1 MKQVVMKGR
10 SIIFIAFLLFI
21 WELIIHVANIPQ
33 WLLPAPSAI
42 VVEGIHSYQTFLPH
56 VIATIQLALLG
67 LTIGVLCGL
76 SVAVLL
82 HRSATMRAFVYP
94 ILIVSQ
100 NVPVLVL
107 APLLI
112 IWFGFGLLPKLIII
126 CLVCFFPIVIAAM
139 DGFRQTSPELKHY
152 FAMIGAS
159 KRQTFWKLEWPFA
172 YPSIFS
178 GIKIAAT
185 YSVMGAVIA
194 EWLGAKKGIGVYMT
208 LAQSS
213 FRTDRVFVAIFAI
226 VLLSLLLFSGIRLL
240 EKLIVKGRGS
250 HAEHSRHI

>member
-1 MKQVVMKGR
+1 MKQAIQKGR

-21 WELIIHVANIPQ
+21 WELIVRLADIPH
-33 WLLPAPSAI
+33 WLLPTPSGI
-42 VVEGIHSYQTFLPH
+42 LTEGIRSYETFMPH
-56 VIATIQLALLG
+56 AFATVKLALLG
-67 LTIGVLCGL
+67 LTISICCGL
-76 SVAVLL
+76 AVAVLL
-82 HRSATMRAFVYP
+82 HRFSFIRELFYP
-94 ILIVSQ
+94 ILIMSQ
-100 NVPVLVL
+100 NIPILVL

-152 FAMIGAS
+152 FEMIGAT
-159 KRQTFWKLEWPFA
+159 KAQTFWKLEWPFA

-213 FRTDRVFVAIFAI
+213 FRTDRVFVAILAI
-226 VLLSLLLFSGIRLL
+226 ICLSLVLFSAIRLL
-240 EKLIVKGRGS
+240 EKLIVKGRGF
-250 HAEHSRHI
+250 HAKRSKY

>member
-1 MKQVVMKGR
+1 MKSAIKQGR
-10 SIIFIAFLLFI
+10 TIIFIAFLLSI
-21 WELIIHVANIPQ
+21 WELIVRFADVPH

-42 VVEGIHSYQTFLPH
+42 LKEGFQSYDTFLPH
-56 VIATIQLALLG
+56 VLATVQLAILG
-67 LTIGVLCGL
+67 LAIGILCGL
-76 SVAVLL
+76 TVAVIL
-82 HRSATMRAFVYP
+82 HRFTFIRELFYP
-94 ILIVSQ
+94 ILIMSQ

-126 CLVCFFPIVIAAM
+126 CLVCFFPIVISAM
-139 DGFRQTSPELKHY
+139 DGFRQTSPELKYY
-152 FAMIGAS
+152 FEMIGAT
-159 KRQTFWKLEWPFA
+159 KAQTFWKLEWPYA
-172 YPSIFS
+172 YPAIFS

-226 VLLSLLLFSGIRLL
+226 VFLSLLLFSVIRLI
-240 EKLIVKGRGS
+240 EKLVVKGRGLY
-250 HAEHSRHI
+250 AQHSKH

>member
-1 MKQVVMKGR
+1 MKQAVKQGR
-10 SIIFIAFLLFI
+10 TIIFIAFLLFI
-21 WELIIHVANIPQ
+21 WELIVRFADVPH
-33 WLLPAPSAI
+33 WLLPTPSSI
-42 VVEGIHSYQTFLPH
+42 LKEGFQSYETFVPH
-56 VIATIQLALLG
+56 ALATVQLALLG
-67 LTIGVLCGL
+67 LAIGILCGL
-76 SVAVLL
+76 MVAVLL
-82 HRSATMRAFVYP
+82 HRFTFVRELFYP
-94 ILIVSQ
+94 ILIMSQ
-100 NVPVLVL
+100 NIPVLVL

-126 CLVCFFPIVIAAM
+126 CLVCFFPIVISAM

-152 FAMIGAS
+152 FEMIGAT
-159 KRQTFWKLEWPFA
+159 KAQTFWKLEWPYA
-172 YPSIFS
+172 YPAIFS

-226 VLLSLLLFSGIRLL
+226 VFLSLLLFSAIQFL
-240 EKLIVKGRGS
+240 EKLVVKGRGR
-250 HAEHSRHI
+250 HVKHSKH

>member
-1 MKQVVMKGR
+1 MKQAVKQGR
-10 SIIFIAFLLFI
+10 TIIFIAFLLFI
-21 WELIIHVANIPQ
+21 WELIVRFADVPH
-33 WLLPAPSAI
+33 WLLPTPSSI
-42 VVEGIHSYQTFLPH
+42 LKEGFLSYEPFVPH
-56 VIATIQLALLG
+56 ALATVQLALLG
-67 LTIGVLCGL
+67 LAIGILCGL
-76 SVAVLL
+76 TVAVLL
-82 HRSATMRAFVYP
+82 HRFTFVRELFYP
-94 ILIVSQ
+94 ILIMSQ

-126 CLVCFFPIVIAAM
+126 CLVCFFPIVISAM

-152 FAMIGAS
+152 FEMIGAT
-159 KRQTFWKLEWPFA
+159 KAQTFRKLEWPYA
-172 YPSIFS
+172 YPAIFS

-226 VLLSLLLFSGIRLL
+226 VFLSLLLFSAIQLL
-240 EKLIVKGRGS
+240 EKLVVKGSGR
-250 HAEHSRHI
+250 HVKHSKH

>member
-1 MKQVVMKGR
+1 MKQVIMKGR

-21 WELIIHVANIPQ
+21 WELIIRIADIPH

-42 VVEGIHSYQTFLPH
+42 MIEGIESFSTFSPH
-56 VIATIQLALLG
+56 VWATIQLALLG
-67 LTIGVLCGL
+67 LAIGVICGL
-76 SVAVLL
+76 SVAVFL
-82 HRSATMRAFVYP
+82 HRSSTIRAFVYP

-139 DGFRQTSPELKHY
+139 DGFRQTSAELKHY
-152 FAMIGAS
+152 FAMIGAT
-159 KRQTFWKLEWPFA
+159 KGQTFWKLEWPYA

-226 VLLSLLLFSGIRLL
+226 VLLSLLLFSVIRFV
-240 EKLIVKGRGS
+240 EKLVVKGRGA

>member
-1 MKQVVMKGR
+1 MIQAIKQGR
-10 SIIFIAFLLFI
+10 TIIFIVFLLFI
-21 WELIIHVANIPQ
+21 WELIVQFAQLPQ

-42 VVEGIHSYQTFLPH
+42 IMEAVQSYKAFLPH
-56 VIATIQLALLG
+56 VFASVQLALLG
-67 LTIGVLCGL
+67 LAIGIIFGL

-82 HRSATMRAFVYP
+82 HRSAMIRELFYP

-152 FAMIGAS
+152 FEMIGAT
-159 KRQTFWKLEWPFA
+159 KAQTFWKLEWPYA
-172 YPSIFS
+172 YPAIFS

-213 FRTDRVFVAIFAI
+213 FRTDRVFMAIFAI
-226 VLLSLLLFSGIRLL
+226 VFLSLLLFSGIRVL
-240 EKLIVKGRGS
+240 EKLVVKGRGL
-250 HAEHSRHI
+250 HAEHSRHS

>member
-1 MKQVVMKGR
+1 MKQVVTKGR
-10 SIIFIAFLLFI
+10 SIIFIAFLLVI
-21 WELIIHVANIPQ
+21 WEIIIRLADIPH

-42 VVEGIHSYQTFLPH
+42 VTEGVHSYETFMPH
-56 VIATIQLALLG
+56 VFATIQLAVLG
-67 LTIGVLCGL
+67 LAIGIFFGL
-76 SVAVLL
+76 SVAILL
-82 HRSATMRAFVYP
+82 HRSATVRAFVYP

-139 DGFRQTSPELKHY
+139 DGFRQTSAELKHY
-152 FAMIGAS
+152 FSMIGAT
-159 KRQTFWKLEWPFA
+159 KGQTFWKLEWPFA

-226 VLLSLLLFSGIRLL
+226 VLLSLLLFSVIRFV
-240 EKLIVKGRGS
+240 EKLVVKGRGS
-250 HAEHSRHI
+250 HAEHSRHF

>member
-1 MKQVVMKGR
+1 MMRQAFKQGR
-10 SIIFIAFLLFI
+10 TIIFIAFLLFI
-21 WELIIHVANIPQ
+21 WELIVRFADVPH

-42 VVEGIHSYQTFLPH
+42 LKEGLQSYETFVPH
-56 VIATIQLALLG
+56 AFATVQLALLG
-67 LTIGVLCGL
+67 LAIGILCGL
-76 SVAVLL
+76 TVAVLL
-82 HRSATMRAFVYP
+82 HRFTFVRELFYP
-94 ILIVSQ
+94 ILIMSQ

-126 CLVCFFPIVIAAM
+126 CLVCFFPIVISAM

-152 FAMIGAS
+152 FEMIGAT
-159 KRQTFWKLEWPFA
+159 KAQTFWKLEWPFA
-172 YPSIFS
+172 YPAIFS

-226 VLLSLLLFSGIRLL
+226 IFLSLLLFSAIQLL
-240 EKLIVKGRGS
+240 EKLVVKGRGL
-250 HAEHSRHI
+250 HAKHSKH

>member
-1 MKQVVMKGR
+1 MKQAIQKGR

-21 WELIIHVANIPQ
+21 WELIVRLADIPH
-33 WLLPAPSAI
+33 WLLPSPSAI
-42 VVEGIHSYQTFLPH
+42 LTEGIRSFETFMPH
-56 VIATIQLALLG
+56 AFATVQLALLG
-67 LTIGVLCGL
+67 LTIGICCGL
-76 SVAVLL
+76 AVAVLL
-82 HRSATMRAFVYP
+82 HRFSFIRELFYP
-94 ILIVSQ
+94 ILIMSQ
-100 NVPVLVL
+100 NVPILVL

-152 FAMIGAS
+152 FEMIGAT
-159 KRQTFWKLEWPFA
+159 KAQTFWKLEWPFA

-213 FRTDRVFVAIFAI
+213 FRTDRVFVAILAI
-226 VLLSLLLFSGIRLL
+226 ICLSLVLFSAIRLL
-240 EKLIVKGRGS
+240 EKIIVKGRGF
-250 HAEHSRHI
+250 HAKRSKY

>member
-1 MKQVVMKGR
+1 MKQVVTKGR
-10 SIIFIAFLLFI
+10 SIIFIAFLLVI
-21 WELIIHVANIPQ
+21 WEVVIRLADIPH

-42 VVEGIHSYQTFLPH
+42 VTEGVHSYKTFMPH
-56 VIATIQLALLG
+56 VFATIQLAVLG
-67 LTIGVLCGL
+67 LAIGIFFGL
-76 SVAVLL
+76 SVAILL
-82 HRSATMRAFVYP
+82 HRSATVRAFVYP

-139 DGFRQTSPELKHY
+139 DGFRQTSSELKHY
-152 FAMIGAS
+152 FAMIGAT
-159 KRQTFWKLEWPFA
+159 KGQTFWKLEWPFA

-226 VLLSLLLFSGIRLL
+226 VLLSLLLFGVIRFV
-240 EKLIVKGRGS
+240 EKLVVKGRGS

>member
-1 MKQVVMKGR
+1 MKQAVKQGR
-10 SIIFIAFLLFI
+10 TIIFIAFLLFI
-21 WELIIHVANIPQ
+21 WELIVRFADVPH
-33 WLLPAPSAI
+33 WLLPTPSSI
-42 VVEGIHSYQTFLPH
+42 LKEGFHSYETFVPH
-56 VIATIQLALLG
+56 ALATVQLALLG
-67 LTIGVLCGL
+67 LAIGILCGL
-76 SVAVLL
+76 MVAVLL
-82 HRSATMRAFVYP
+82 HRFTFVRELFYP
-94 ILIVSQ
+94 ILIMSQ

-126 CLVCFFPIVIAAM
+126 CLVCFFPIVISAM

-152 FAMIGAS
+152 FEMIGAT
-159 KRQTFWKLEWPFA
+159 KAQTFWKLEWPYA
-172 YPSIFS
+172 YPAIFS

-226 VLLSLLLFSGIRLL
+226 VFLSLLLFRAIQLL
-240 EKLIVKGRGS
+240 EKLFVKGRGR
-250 HAEHSRHI
+250 HVKHSKH

>member
-1 MKQVVMKGR
+1 MKQAVKQGR
-10 SIIFIAFLLFI
+10 TIIFIAFLLFI
-21 WELIIHVANIPQ
+21 WELIVRFADVPH
-33 WLLPAPSAI
+33 WLLPTPSSI
-42 VVEGIHSYQTFLPH
+42 LKEGFQSYETFVPH
-56 VIATIQLALLG
+56 ALATIQLALLG
-67 LTIGVLCGL
+67 LAIGILCGL
-76 SVAVLL
+76 TVAVLL
-82 HRSATMRAFVYP
+82 HRFTFVRELFYP
-94 ILIVSQ
+94 ILIMSQ

-126 CLVCFFPIVIAAM
+126 CLVCFFPIVISAM
-139 DGFRQTSPELKHY
+139 DGFRQTLSELKHY
-152 FAMIGAS
+152 FEMIGAT
-159 KRQTFWKLEWPFA
+159 KTQTFWKLEWPYA
-172 YPSIFS
+172 YPAIFS

-226 VLLSLLLFSGIRLL
+226 VFLSLLLFSAIQFL
-240 EKLIVKGRGS
+240 EKLVVKGRRR
-250 HAEHSRHI
+250 HVKHSKH

>member
-1 MKQVVMKGR
+1 MRQAIKEREDDYFYRLPLIRMGTNC
-10 SIIFIAFLLFI
+10 SIRTNP
-21 WELIIHVANIPQ
+21 H

-42 VVEGIHSYQTFLPH
+42 VIEAIRSYKAFSPH
-56 VIATIQLALLG
+56 VLASVQLALLG
-67 LTIGVLCGL
+67 LAIGIMFGL

-82 HRSATMRAFVYP
+82 HRSTMIRELFYP

-100 NVPVLVL
+100 NIPVLVL

-152 FAMIGAS
+152 FEMVGAT
-159 KRQTFWKLEWPFA
+159 KAQTFWKLEWPYA

-213 FRTDRVFVAIFAI
+213 FRTDRVLWPFCHHFI
-226 VLLSLLLFSGIRLL
+226 
-240 EKLIVKGRGS
+240 KLIV
-250 HAEHSRHI
+250 I

>member
-1 MKQVVMKGR
+1 MKRALQKGR
-10 SIIFIAFLLFI
+10 TIMFIAFLLFI
-21 WELIIHVANIPQ
+21 WELVVHIADVPP
-33 WLLPAPSAI
+33 WLLPAPSI
-42 VVEGIHSYQTFLPH
+42 ILKEGFQSYQTFLPH
-56 VIATIQLALLG
+56 ALATVELALLG
-67 LTIGVLCGL
+67 LAIGVGCGL
-76 SVAVLL
+76 TVAIVL
-82 HRSATMRAFVYP
+82 HRFTFIRSLFYP
-94 ILIVSQ
+94 ILIMSQ
-100 NVPVLVL
+100 NIPILVL

-139 DGFRQTSPELKHY
+139 DGFRQTAPELKHY
-152 FAMIGAS
+152 FEMIGAT
-159 KRQTFWKLEWPFA
+159 KAQTFWKLEWPHA
-172 YPSIFS
+172 YPAIFS

-226 VLLSLLLFSGIRLL
+226 VLLSLLLFSSIRLL
-240 EKLIVKGRGS
+240 EKLMVKGRGY
-250 HAEHSRHI
+250 HAQHSKHR

>member
-1 MKQVVMKGR
+1 MKSAIKQGR
-10 SIIFIAFLLFI
+10 TIIFIAFLLSI
-21 WELIIHVANIPQ
+21 WELIVRFADVPH

-42 VVEGIHSYQTFLPH
+42 LKEGFQSYDTFLPH
-56 VIATIQLALLG
+56 VLATVQLAILG
-67 LTIGVLCGL
+67 LAIGILCGL
-76 SVAVLL
+76 TVAVIL
-82 HRSATMRAFVYP
+82 HRFTFIRELFYP
-94 ILIVSQ
+94 ILIMSQ

-126 CLVCFFPIVIAAM
+126 CLVCFFPIVISAM
-139 DGFRQTSPELKHY
+139 DGFRQTSPELKYY
-152 FAMIGAS
+152 FEMIGAT
-159 KRQTFWKLEWPFA
+159 KAQTFWKLEWPYA
-172 YPSIFS
+172 YPAIFS

-226 VLLSLLLFSGIRLL
+226 VFLSLLLFSVIRLI
-240 EKLIVKGRGS
+240 EKLVVKGRGL
-250 HAEHSRHI
+250 HAQHSKH

>member
-1 MKQVVMKGR
+1 MMKQAVKQGR
-10 SIIFIAFLLFI
+10 TIIFIAFLLFI
-21 WELIIHVANIPQ
+21 WELIVRFADVPH
-33 WLLPAPSAI
+33 WLLPTPSSI
-42 VVEGIHSYQTFLPH
+42 LKEGFQSYETFVPH
-56 VIATIQLALLG
+56 ALATVQLALLG
-67 LTIGVLCGL
+67 LAIGILCGL
-76 SVAVLL
+76 MVAVLL
-82 HRSATMRAFVYP
+82 HRFTFVRELFYP
-94 ILIVSQ
+94 ILIMSQ

-126 CLVCFFPIVIAAM
+126 CLVCFFPIVISAM

-152 FAMIGAS
+152 FEMIGAT
-159 KRQTFWKLEWPFA
+159 KAQTFWKLEWPYA
-172 YPSIFS
+172 YPAIFS

-226 VLLSLLLFSGIRLL
+226 VFLSLLLFSAIQLL
-240 EKLIVKGRGS
+240 EKLVVKGRGR
-250 HAEHSRHI
+250 HVKHSKH

>member
-1 MKQVVMKGR
+1 MKQVVTKGR
-10 SIIFIAFLLFI
+10 SIIFIAFLLVI
-21 WELIIHVANIPQ
+21 WEVIIRLAEIPH

-42 VVEGIHSYQTFLPH
+42 VMEGMHSYQTFLPH
-56 VIATIQLALLG
+56 VFATIQLAVIG
-67 LTIGVLCGL
+67 LAIGVLCGL

-82 HRSATMRAFVYP
+82 HRSNTIRAFLYP

-152 FAMIGAS
+152 FAMIGAT

-226 VLLSLLLFSGIRLL
+226 VLLSLLLFSVIRFV
-240 EKLIVKGRGS
+240 EKITVKGRGL
-250 HAEHSRHI
+250 HAEHSRHF

>member
-1 MKQVVMKGR
+1 MRQAFKQGR
-10 SIIFIAFLLFI
+10 TIIFIAFLLFI
-21 WELIIHVANIPQ
+21 WELIVRFADVPH
-33 WLLPAPSAI
+33 WLLPTPSAI
-42 VVEGIHSYQTFLPH
+42 LKEGFQSYKTFVPH
-56 VIATIQLALLG
+56 AIATVQLAFLG
-67 LTIGVLCGL
+67 LAIGIVCGL
-76 SVAVLL
+76 TVAVLL
-82 HRSATMRAFVYP
+82 HRFTFVRELFYP
-94 ILIVSQ
+94 ILIMSQ

-126 CLVCFFPIVIAAM
+126 CLVCFFPIVISAM

-152 FAMIGAS
+152 FEMIGATKS
-159 KRQTFWKLEWPFA
+159 QTFWKLEWPYA

-194 EWLGAKKGIGVYMT
+194 EWLGAKMGIGVYMT

-226 VLLSLLLFSGIRLL
+226 IFLSLLLFSAIRLL
-240 EKLIVKGRGS
+240 EKLVVKGRGIY
-250 HAEHSRHI
+250 AKHSKH

>member
-1 MKQVVMKGR
+1 MKSAIKQGR
-10 SIIFIAFLLFI
+10 TIIFIAFLLSI
-21 WELIIHVANIPQ
+21 WELIVRFADVPH

-42 VVEGIHSYQTFLPH
+42 LKEGFQSYDTFLPH
-56 VIATIQLALLG
+56 ALATVQLAILG
-67 LTIGVLCGL
+67 LAIGILCGL
-76 SVAVLL
+76 TVAVIL
-82 HRSATMRAFVYP
+82 HRFTFIRELFYP
-94 ILIVSQ
+94 ILIMSQ

-126 CLVCFFPIVIAAM
+126 CLVCFFPIVISAM
-139 DGFRQTSPELKHY
+139 DGFRQTSPELRYY
-152 FAMIGAS
+152 FEMIGAT
-159 KRQTFWKLEWPFA
+159 KAQTFWKLEWPYA
-172 YPSIFS
+172 YPAIFS

-226 VLLSLLLFSGIRLL
+226 VFLSLLLFSVIRLI
-240 EKLIVKGRGS
+240 EKLVVKGRGL
-250 HAEHSRHI
+250 HAQHSKH

>member
-1 MKQVVMKGR
+1 MKQAFQKGR
-10 SIIFIAFLLFI
+10 TIIFIAFLLFI
-21 WELIIHVANIPQ
+21 WELVVHVAEVPH
-33 WLLPAPSAI
+33 WLLPAPSRI
-42 VVEGIHSYQTFLPH
+42 LMEGFQSYPTFLPH
-56 VIATIQLALLG
+56 ALATVQLAILG
-67 LTIGVLCGL
+67 LAIGICCGL
-76 SVAVLL
+76 TVAIVL
-82 HRSATMRAFVYP
+82 HRFLFIRELFYP
-94 ILIVSQ
+94 ILIMSQ
-100 NVPVLVL
+100 NIPILVL

-152 FAMIGAS
+152 FAMIGATTS
-159 KRQTFWKLEWPFA
+159 QTFWKLEWPHA
-172 YPSIFS
+172 YPAIFS
-178 GIKIAAT
+178 GVKIAAT

-226 VLLSLLLFSGIRLL
+226 VLLSLLLFSSIRFI
-240 EKLIVKGRGS
+240 EKIMVKGRGN
-250 HAEHSRHI
+250 HAQHSKHQ